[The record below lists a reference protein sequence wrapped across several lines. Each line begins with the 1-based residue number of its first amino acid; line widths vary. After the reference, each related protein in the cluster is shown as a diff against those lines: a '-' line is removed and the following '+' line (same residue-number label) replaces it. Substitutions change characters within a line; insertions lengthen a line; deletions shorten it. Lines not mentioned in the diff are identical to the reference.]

1 MNLFRL
7 VLCLS
12 GLMIYFIIRQTFQPS
27 SAIDSPQASGSKPAP
42 ASELTVPVQSRPET
56 VPHVEALKPVQKVMG
71 VKK

>member
-27 SAIDSPQASGSKPAP
+27 SAIDSPQSSGSKPAP
-42 ASELTVPVQSRPET
+42 VSELTVPVRPGLKR
-56 VPHVEALKPVQKVMG
+56 VPHVEALKPARNAMG